1 MIVDTSIVVQRV
13 SKGEKIDENITS
25 VSLIE
30 YPPIKDYEK
39 FRGKIYFVGEE
50 EQIIAALLQAKLRE
64 VGSPMSVG
72 DLLIAAICINRNET
86 LLTKDKDFM
95 RVKKVE
101 PSLKLL
107 LEE

>member
-13 SKGEKIDENITS
+13 AKGEKIDENITS

-39 FRGKIYFVGEE
+39 FKGKIYFVGEE

-64 VGSPMSVG
+64 AGSPMSVG

-101 PSLKLL
+101 PTLKLL